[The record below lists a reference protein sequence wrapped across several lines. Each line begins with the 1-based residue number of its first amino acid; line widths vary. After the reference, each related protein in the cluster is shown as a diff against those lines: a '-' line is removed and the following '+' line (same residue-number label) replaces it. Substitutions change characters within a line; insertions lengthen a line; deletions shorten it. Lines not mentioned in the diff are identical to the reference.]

1 MTVQE
6 LTESSH
12 ENKQEVVSY
21 EKHHTISL
29 ILLALLLAVGFTI
42 LTHNFPFPGKTSDD
56 FSLIT
61 GSSQTYTPEE
71 IQDAADAVLHYFKG
85 FSGATM
91 TKLQYV
97 ASSSEEDNWAEK
109 DGMEQGIHFVS
120 DFTTGDLPNKS
131 SLNPNSTY
139 QGWNWYVARSDDGH
153 WKVVNHGQG

>member
-1 MTVQE
+1 M
-6 LTESSH
+6 
-12 ENKQEVVSY
+12 K
-21 EKHHTISL
+21 KHHTISL

-91 TKLQYV
+91 TKSMALSLAHFTMPSTSV
-97 ASSSEEDNWAEK
+97 ALTGTQVATWA
-109 DGMEQGIHFVS
+109 MPA
-120 DFTTGDLPNKS
+120 LPGA
-131 SLNPNSTY
+131 
-139 QGWNWYVARSDDGH
+139 Q
-153 WKVVNHGQG
+153 

>member
-12 ENKQEVVSY
+12 ENRQEVVSY

-71 IQDAADAVLHYFKG
+71 IQDAADLESAYFKAFPG
-85 FSGATM
+85 
-91 TKLQYV
+91 
-97 ASSSEEDNWAEK
+97 
-109 DGMEQGIHFVS
+109 
-120 DFTTGDLPNKS
+120 P
-131 SLNPNSTY
+131 P
-139 QGWNWYVARSDDGH
+139 
-153 WKVVNHGQG
+153 

>member
-1 MTVQE
+1 M
-6 LTESSH
+6 
-12 ENKQEVVSY
+12 K
-21 EKHHTISL
+21 KHHTISL

-109 DGMEQGIHFVS
+109 DGCLLYTSEAA
-120 DFTTGDLPNKS
+120 DE
-131 SLNPNSTY
+131 
-139 QGWNWYVARSDDGH
+139 
-153 WKVVNHGQG
+153 

>member
-1 MTVQE
+1 M
-6 LTESSH
+6 
-12 ENKQEVVSY
+12 K
-21 EKHHTISL
+21 KHHTISL

-97 ASSSEEDNWAEK
+97 ASSSEKDNWAERYDK
-109 DGMEQGIHFVS
+109 DQGLYFTCDFVTDDTAEQSH
-120 DFTTGDLPNKS
+120 
-131 SLNPNSTY
+131 LNANSNY
-139 QGWNWYVARSDDGH
+139 QDWSWRVARSNGGH
-153 WKVVNHGQG
+153 WTIVSSGQG

>member
-1 MTVQE
+1 M
-6 LTESSH
+6 
-12 ENKQEVVSY
+12 K
-21 EKHHTISL
+21 KHHTISL

-85 FSGATM
+85 FSGVTM